1 MIRITKKVLS
11 LLSRGQKKKLI
22 VIMFMMLVGA
32 LLDSLG
38 VSLILPLV
46 NSIMENE
53 GWNTTWYAGFICSL
67 FGIQTQP
74 AYIRVLLLLLIFI
87 FIAKDVYLL
96 LEYYVQYSYIARNRH
111 RMQKQLMKQ
120 YMHKPYTFFLGSSS
134 GEIMRIIVNDTT
146 MTSSLLISLLQFYME
161 LIVGV
166 VLAITIFIINPLI
179 AFVLMVT
186 LLLELFLIANI
197 MKPMIKRLSR
207 KFLHGRSLVNKWILQ
222 ALQGIKSIKVSHTEG
237 FFEEKYNI
245 YALEVAEA
253 ERKNQTY
260 NKIPQ
265 LFIEAF
271 TIAVMLGVVL
281 ILLMNGTE
289 LTGVLPA
296 LSALVIAAM
305 RLLPSINKITT
316 GINTVIYNEPAL
328 DNVIKNLHVGDA
340 SADTG
345 TEVYTTPGKS
355 PTISFGDRICLKD
368 ITFSYP
374 GSKIKI
380 LENANMEILSG
391 QSVGIIGASGAGK
404 TTAIDII
411 LGLLKPQQG
420 HVLVDG
426 VDIEQNMESWLAHL
440 AYIPQQIFLMD
451 DTIKANVAFGLD
463 EAGIDESKIWDALRE
478 AQLEQFIRTLPDGIE
493 TTIGEAGIRLSGGQ
507 RQRIGIA
514 RALYHEPD
522 ILFFD
527 EATSALDG
535 ETEAAIMESI
545 NHLKGKKT
553 LVIIAH
559 RLTTI
564 EHCDVVYKVEGGQIM
579 CSGNGFSIN
588 CNKVSECHD
597 KKC

>member
-11 LLSRGQKKKLI
+11 LLNNNQKKKLF
-22 VIMFMMLVGA
+22 VIMLMMLVGA
-32 LLDSLG
+32 VLDSLG

-53 GWNTTWYAGFICSL
+53 GWNTTWYARFICSL
-67 FGIQTQP
+67 FGIQTQT
-74 AYIRVLLLLLIFI
+74 AYIKVLLVLLIFI
-87 FIAKDVYLL
+87 FIIKDVYLL
-96 LEYYVQYSYIARNRH
+96 LEYYVQYSYTARNRH
-111 RMQKQLMKQ
+111 RMQKQLMRQ
-120 YMHKPYTFFLGSSS
+120 YMHKPYAFYLGSSS
-134 GEIMRIIVNDTT
+134 GEIMRIIDNDTT

-161 LIVGV
+161 LTVGI

-179 AFVLMVT
+179 ASVLLIT

-197 MKPMIKRLSR
+197 MKPMIKRLSIR
-207 KFLHGRSLVNKWILQ
+207 FLHGKSFVNKWILQ

-237 FFEEKYNI
+237 FFEEKYNK

-265 LFIEAF
+265 LFIEAV

-281 ILLMNGTE
+281 ILLINGTE

-296 LSALVIAAM
+296 LSAMVIAAM

-316 GINTVIYNEPAL
+316 GLNTVIYNESAL
-328 DNVIKNLHVGDA
+328 DHVIKNLHTGDDFA
-340 SADTG
+340 NTG
-345 TEVYTTPGKS
+345 TEAYNKPDQKQI
-355 PTISFGDRICLKD
+355 ISFENKIRLKN

-374 GSKIKI
+374 DSDIKV

-391 QSVGIIGASGAGK
+391 QSVGIVGTSGAGK
-404 TTAIDII
+404 TTAVDII
-411 LGLLKPQQG
+411 LGLLKPQEG

-426 VDIEQNMESWLAHL
+426 VDIEQNMESWLSRL

-451 DTIKANVAFGLD
+451 DTIKANVAFGLN
-463 EAGIDESKIWDALRE
+463 ETEIDESKVWNALRE
-478 AQLEQFIRTLPDGIE
+478 AQLDQFVKTLANGIE

-564 EHCDVVYKVEGGQIM
+564 EHCDVVYKVEGGQIVQR
-579 CSGNGFSIN
+579 SDETEN
-588 CNKVSECHD
+588 
-597 KKC
+597 